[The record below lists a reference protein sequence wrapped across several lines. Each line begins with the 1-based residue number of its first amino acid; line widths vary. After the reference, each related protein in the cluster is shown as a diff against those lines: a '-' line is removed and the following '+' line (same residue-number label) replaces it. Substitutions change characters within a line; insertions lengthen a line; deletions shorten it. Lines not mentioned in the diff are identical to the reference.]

1 MLTET
6 LTVVTQ
12 VGMLTFVVAGMA
24 AMGLALSM
32 AQIVSP
38 LRDARLVLALL
49 AVNFVVVPAVAI
61 ATDAPPRPRWA
72 AR

>member
-61 ATDAPPRPRWA
+61 ATDAPRPRWA